1 MKKPILILLFMTLAG
16 IVKAQSTDT
25 TSHVN
30 PPKQIFSAVQSVPEF
45 PGGIH
50 EFYKYISSN
59 VKYHGNAHGKVIIR
73 FVVEADG
80 SVSTITV
87 IQGIDK
93 DADAE
98 CVRVIANSPNWK
110 PAIQNSRPVRVQIT
124 VPINF

>member
-1 MKKPILILLFMTLAG
+1 MKKTILILLFLA
-16 IVKAQSTDT
+16 VVSFAKAQSTDT
-25 TSHVN
+25 TGHTKPN
-30 PPKQIFSAVQSVPEF
+30 KQIFSAVQSLPEF

-59 VKYHGNAHGKVIIR
+59 VQYHGNAHGRIIIR

-80 SVSTITV
+80 SVSTVTLV
-87 IQGIDK
+87 QGIDK

-98 CVRVIANSPNWK
+98 CVRVITNSPTWK
-110 PAIQNSRPVRVQIT
+110 PAIQNSRPVRVQYT